1 MSRSY
6 MYLLR
11 GRTPSQMMSFVLQTE
26 NGQLFV
32 IDGGVRGDAEALLA
46 LLRKL
51 GGPHPVI
58 EGWFLTHVHE
68 DHIAAL
74 TSILESRLNELEI
87 KRLYFH
93 FPERPFIA
101 DNEAWEIHTWDEFYA
116 ALPNYQGIKTV
127 YQQGDRYEYPEARFE
142 VLYTYDG
149 SYPMNAINNSSTVL
163 RLTTGG
169 RRVLLLGDLGIEGG
183 RRLLA
188 GHGAGGLRSDVVQ
201 LAHHGQNG
209 VEKSVYEA
217 AAPQACLWCTPLWLW
232 ENDPGQG
239 YNSGPWKT
247 FEVRRWI
254 IDELKVPL
262 NWVAK
267 DGDRKLILSPE
278 ELIIKPYN

>member
-1 MSRSY
+1 

-116 ALPNYQGIKTV
+116 ALPIT
-127 YQQGDRYEYPEARFE
+127 E
-142 VLYTYDG
+142 
-149 SYPMNAINNSSTVL
+149 
-163 RLTTGG
+163 
-169 RRVLLLGDLGIEGG
+169 
-183 RRLLA
+183 
-188 GHGAGGLRSDVVQ
+188 
-201 LAHHGQNG
+201 
-209 VEKSVYEA
+209 
-217 AAPQACLWCTPLWLW
+217 
-232 ENDPGQG
+232 
-239 YNSGPWKT
+239 
-247 FEVRRWI
+247 
-254 IDELKVPL
+254 
-262 NWVAK
+262 
-267 DGDRKLILSPE
+267 
-278 ELIIKPYN
+278 

>member
-1 MSRSY
+1 
-6 MYLLR
+6 
-11 GRTPSQMMSFVLQTE
+11 MMSFVLQTE

-101 DNEAWEIHTWDEFYA
+101 DNEAWEIHTWDEFSA

-127 YQQGDRYEYPEARFE
+127 YQQGDR
-142 VLYTYDG
+142 
-149 SYPMNAINNSSTVL
+149 
-163 RLTTGG
+163 
-169 RRVLLLGDLGIEGG
+169 
-183 RRLLA
+183 
-188 GHGAGGLRSDVVQ
+188 
-201 LAHHGQNG
+201 
-209 VEKSVYEA
+209 
-217 AAPQACLWCTPLWLW
+217 
-232 ENDPGQG
+232 
-239 YNSGPWKT
+239 
-247 FEVRRWI
+247 
-254 IDELKVPL
+254 
-262 NWVAK
+262 
-267 DGDRKLILSPE
+267 
-278 ELIIKPYN
+278 